1 MKAVASLS
9 RTQRPA
15 SVLFGVV
22 LVAATSGYLG
32 VSAVASTR
40 SLGNRGLIAFDFAA
54 GSQRSRSPLF
64 KPGNFDLVK
73 VDGSGLRTISNARE
87 PTWSPS
93 GKQVAF
99 VCGSDICSSNVDG
112 SGRRQLT
119 HAPSRGIA
127 YGPAWS
133 PDRRLIAY
141 SCLLGSDSA
150 LGHVCA
156 VNAVGG
162 GTKTLSLAPG
172 SPVGTPLMWS
182 PDSKRLLVSAGR
194 DSYVITVASG
204 SSKQTTFLTQRFA
217 GDDLRVEGWT
227 PDNRIVFSIRTPTHD
242 PAFRGNAVVRLYSVL
257 PDGSGQ
263 RPLPANVPVRSPQ
276 WSPDGQEFLGRT
288 ARPPNL
294 RGVPQLWTVARNGR
308 YLRKVVELPPGY
320 DFVVFAWQP

>member
-9 RTQRPA
+9 RTRRRA

-40 SLGNRGLIAFDFAA
+40 SLGNRGLIAFDFA
-54 GSQRSRSPLF
+54 GSQKSRSLLF
-64 KPGNFDLVK
+64 KPGNFDVVK
-73 VDGSGLRTISNARE
+73 VDGSGLRTISNARQ

-93 GKQVAF
+93 GKRLAF
-99 VCGSDICSSNVDG
+99 VCGNDICSSNADG
-112 SGRRQLT
+112 SRRRQLT
-119 HAPSRGIA
+119 QAGSRDIA

-133 PDRRLIAY
+133 PDGRLIAY
-141 SCLLGSDSA
+141 SCLSRSGRT
-150 LGHVCA
+150 GVCA

-172 SPVGTPLMWS
+172 SSVGTPLMWS

-194 DSYVITVASG
+194 DSYVITVATG
-204 SSKQTTFLTQRFA
+204 SAKQTTFLSERFA

-242 PAFRGNAVVRLYSVL
+242 PAFRGTAVVRLYSVL
-257 PDGSGQ
+257 PNGSGQ

-308 YLRKVVELPPGY
+308 YLRKVVELPRGY